1 MEKSA
6 HTTTVTVS
14 QRGGKSAFAFGASWA
29 DVSNTTCWSSAGA
42 GASVAQLLAC
52 QGRQVLVVDRDDFEG
67 HRTLAL
73 RAPRGR
79 GPTSSCW
86 TSCLGARPGLPT
98 RRYAPTSPPVGRPGA
113 Y

>member
-14 QRGGKSAFAFGASWA
+14 QRGGKIAFTFGASWA
-29 DVSNTTCWSSAGA
+29 DSSNTTCWSSAGA

-52 QGRQVLVVDRDDFEG
+52 QGRRGLVVGPGDFEG

-79 GPTSSCW
+79 GPTNPRW
-86 TSCLGARPGLPT
+86 TSCLRAR
-98 RRYAPTSPPVGRPGA
+98 RRGILDNRMSKGFE
-113 Y
+113 